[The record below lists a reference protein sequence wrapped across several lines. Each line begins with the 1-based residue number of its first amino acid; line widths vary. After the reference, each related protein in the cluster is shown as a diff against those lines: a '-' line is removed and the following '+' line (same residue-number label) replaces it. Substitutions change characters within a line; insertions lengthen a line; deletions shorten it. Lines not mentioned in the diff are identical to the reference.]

1 MGLVFPRR
9 KKNSKICSS
18 PPQKYYSFF
27 LKKIFSF
34 QELFVLGCF
43 SQI

>member
-1 MGLVFPRR
+1 MGLVFLRR
-9 KKNSKICSS
+9 KKNNKICSS
-18 PPQKYYSFF
+18 PPQKYFF
-27 LKKIFSF
+27 FFFFNIFSF